1 MSLSFPP
8 RPAAS
13 RPRLPAWLGI
23 TLLALVYLFVGIAHD
38 PWRGEDV
45 QHIDLIARLFRQE
58 NWLFPQMA
66 GEAAP
71 AANGPLWY
79 WASALLTLL
88 LGDWMPFH
96 DAARLASP
104 LFVLLALFHLART
117 ANALYGEACRTP
129 AALLVI
135 GTLGMALPAHT
146 AHPVT
151 ALLAAFAIALHG
163 LARLTHRPVT
173 AALQTALG
181 CVLLFLADGL
191 PALLLALP
199 LIVLLP
205 LLSPPCRGFRVS
217 AAGLLALVLTCVSI
231 ALWLVFLYLTEP
243 RHLLLWWNASLQTV
257 HLPWQDELFPG
268 AWLATAGWQLW
279 PLWPIAAWT
288 LWHNRATLAPA
299 SLLPRA
305 ALVLALGY
313 ALFTGGDDLIASLPA
328 LIVPCVLLA
337 AASVPSLRRGAANA
351 FDWFGTMSFTVF
363 AILLGLLWSAAN
375 FDWPPGLARSVGR
388 IVPEYVAHTAAWPAA
403 LALALFLCWIL
414 LLRRLPRGSLRG
426 AANWALGITLMWL
439 LAATLLMPLFDA
451 HRNYRPMADS
461 LADTLAPLP
470 AGCIAFVNSNPGL
483 LGALDYFAGINAA
496 PLAAG
501 DSTACRYLLT
511 RNERAPESLAPEW
524 IEIWRYRFNGGRNLE
539 YFRLYQ
545 HR

>member
-1 MSLSFPP
+1 MSLPFPS
-8 RPAAS
+8 RPAAT
-13 RPRLPAWLGI
+13 RLRLPTWLAI
-23 TLLALVYLFVGIAHD
+23 TLLALVYLFVGIAHE

-58 NWLFPQMA
+58 NWLFPQMG

-79 WASALLTLL
+79 WASALLALL
-88 LGDWMPFH
+88 LGDWLPLH

-104 LFVLLALFHLART
+104 LFVLLAIFHLART

-129 AALLVI
+129 AALLAV
-135 GTLGMALPAHT
+135 GTLGLVLPAHS
-146 AHPVT
+146 AHPAT

-163 LARLTHRPVT
+163 LARLTRRPVT

-199 LIVLLP
+199 LIVLLT
-205 LLSPPCRGFRVS
+205 LLSPPCRGFRIS
-217 AAGLLALVLTCVSI
+217 AAGLLALTVTAASI

-243 RHLLLWWNASLQTV
+243 RGLSLWWNTSLQTFR
-257 HLPWQDELFPG
+257 LPWQDELFPG
-268 AWLATAGWQLW
+268 VWLADAGWQLW
-279 PLWPIAAWT
+279 PLWPLALWT

-313 ALFTGGDDLIASLPA
+313 ALFTGGDNLTASLPA

-337 AASVPSLRRGAANA
+337 ASSLPSLRRGAANA
-351 FDWFGTMSFTVF
+351 FDWFGTMSFGVF

-375 FDWPPGLARSVGR
+375 FGWPPGLARSLNR
-388 IVPEYVAHTAAWPAA
+388 IVPDYVAQPETWPAA
-403 LALALFLCWIL
+403 LALVLFLCWIL
-414 LLRRLPRGSLRG
+414 LLRRLPRTALRG

-461 LADTLAPLP
+461 LSDALAPLP
-470 AGCIAFVNSNPGL
+470 GGCIAFINSNPGL
-483 LGALDYFAGINAA
+483 LGALDYFAGLRAA

-501 DSTACRYLLT
+501 DSTACRYLMT
-511 RNERAPESLAPEW
+511 RNDRAPETLAPEW
-524 IEIWRYRFNGGRNLE
+524 EEIWRYRFNGGRHLE

-545 HR
+545 QR